1 MELSFERGLAMEY
14 NMHAPDDLP
23 DVMGGELAMITAVDI
38 RTGPIPC
45 GHDARC
51 GVALLLIH
59 K

>member
-1 MELSFERGLAMEY
+1 MEY